1 MNSAKKT
8 EPMSP
13 APRRRRNRRS
23 ERERDDLSEGGSL
36 AEEKDVAGVRAA
48 AEEDEREPELVLRFT
63 VVPAEVKLTLCKSSA
78 RSSTH
83 GSISDPINEERERER
98 EMWQW
103 RREEVSCEILPR
115 NRIIRRYKNDVYGNG
130 KGCNLGV
137 RYAPL
142 CN

>member
-48 AEEDEREPELVLRFT
+48 AEEDEREPELVLRFM

-98 EMWQW
+98 DVAMEK
-103 RREEVSCEILPR
+103 RRS
-115 NRIIRRYKNDVYGNG
+115 
-130 KGCNLGV
+130 
-137 RYAPL
+137 
-142 CN
+142 

>member
-1 MNSAKKT
+1 MTLAAKSGNSTAVVDLNSAKKT

-13 APRRRRNRRS
+13 APRRRGNRRS

-63 VVPAEVKLTLCKSSA
+63 VVPAEVKLTLCRSSA

-83 GSISDPINEERERER
+83 GSISDPINEERERVKREKREER

-103 RREEVSCEILPR
+103 RR
-115 NRIIRRYKNDVYGNG
+115 RRS
-130 KGCNLGV
+130 
-137 RYAPL
+137 
-142 CN
+142 

>member
-83 GSISDPINEERERER
+83 GSISDPINEEIERER
-98 EMWQW
+98 
-103 RREEVSCEILPR
+103 C
-115 NRIIRRYKNDVYGNG
+115 GNG
-130 KGCNLGV
+130 EEKKLVV
-137 RYAPL
+137 RFCREIESLEDTKTMCMAMAKAVI
-142 CN
+142 